1 MIFMAEIHRD
11 KNGNP
16 MRGATKTSHIIYT
29 HDGGLEAHDAAIFQA
44 GVRVGMR
51 KGVQEYM
58 DARHTARKK
67 SQSRHILQK
76 LIKK

>member
-1 MIFMAEIHRD
+1 VIFVDEIHRD

-16 MRGATKTSHIIYT
+16 MKGAAKTAHIIYT
-29 HDGGLEAHDAAIFQA
+29 HDGGLEAHDAATYQA
-44 GVRVGMR
+44 GVREGKR

-67 SQSRHILQK
+67 RQSRNILQR
-76 LIKK
+76 LLKK